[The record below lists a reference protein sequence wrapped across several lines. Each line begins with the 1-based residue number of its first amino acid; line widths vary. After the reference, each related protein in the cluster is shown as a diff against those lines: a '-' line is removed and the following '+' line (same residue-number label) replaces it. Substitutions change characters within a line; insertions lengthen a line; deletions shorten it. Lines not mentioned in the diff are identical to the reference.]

1 MPMVESGPCW
11 ACGGNAWDRIWCDP
25 FDLSDYPR
33 FGPYAHANHPP
44 TWLVRCRAC
53 GFGQPESLPAVADFF
68 ETLYAMEWTPES
80 LAHEFDSGYK
90 DQIFRSV
97 LDGLTSRLAA
107 DLPRTVL
114 DVGTHVGRFVHWA
127 QQAGWQAEGAEFNP
141 VTALYAVRRTGA
153 PIHQGPAQELAAH
166 GRRYSAVTLN
176 DVLEHIPRPVPL
188 LAELRGL
195 LPAGGVLAI
204 KVPHGPMQRLKEG
217 FRRSVLRQS
226 SAGVL
231 TRYVHVNHFT
241 VGSLRGCLKRA
252 GFHKVTVGVAAP
264 EFAPRSFPGRTR
276 AHALQAFLRL
286 AVYHAANLIPGGVYT
301 PLSLNLQAFAVNPE
315 PPSPG

>member
-1 MPMVESGPCW
+1 
-11 ACGGNAWDRIWCDP
+11 
-25 FDLSDYPR
+25 
-33 FGPYAHANHPP
+33 
-44 TWLVRCRAC
+44 
-53 GFGQPESLPAVADFF
+53 
-68 ETLYAMEWTPES
+68 MEWTPES

-301 PLSLNLQAFAVNPE
+301 PLSLNLQAFAINPE